1 MERNAKYKKEPT
13 RGRGRKRLS
22 SVYFPLNLSG
32 GNGPEPGGVQSLK
45 LPGRK
50 HVMGHPV

>member
-1 MERNAKYKKEPT
+1 MQNIRKSPLGGEGER
-13 RGRGRKRLS
+13 GLS

-32 GNGPEPGGVQSLK
+32 GNGPERGGVQSLK